1 MSSKKN
7 ANNQLKAEEEKW
19 EKSCLITREKTM
31 ITETVHAMDNV
42 PSVNE
47 LDPERLRSL
56 ALNVCLQLK
65 SRSPRWERFLTK
77 KGNLKATKFLKLE
90 AYLLEILKKHPVMN
104 ESTPG

>member
-7 ANNQLKAEEEKW
+7 ASNQLKAEEEKW
-19 EKSCLITREKTM
+19 EKSCLTTSERSLITK
-31 ITETVHAMDNV
+31 IVHEMDNIPAV
-42 PSVNE
+42 SD
-47 LDPERLRSL
+47 LDSDSLRSL

-90 AYLLEILKKHPVMN
+90 AYLLEIIKK
-104 ESTPG
+104 STPKHDSTQG